1 MFSER
6 DFSDGDFPKRL
17 FVWLWFEKGFS
28 NSVVL
33 KDLIEQK
40 HHWVPIYFEP
50 PMMMVA
56 GCLVSSTGYV
66 AGSSGCLVLSG

>member
-1 MFSER
+1 MCFLR
-6 DFSDGDFPKRL
+6 NFLGDFPTAFFYGFK
-17 FVWLWFEKGFS
+17 KGLS

-33 KDLIEQK
+33 KDLIEEK

-50 PMMMVA
+50 THDDGRRMF
-56 GCLVSSTGYV
+56 GFNYSTRYV